1 MQELRKNREIQL
13 NQQTIRFGAVSYL
26 LSSTYVNSASSHFP
40 LIPTTFLVKAKKA
53 RLIPSLTNQFCNFLQ
68 EPKSDVIKS
77 AITNSGDQIASK
89 LDKIVD
95 FLQVS
100 NQKVS
105 HNFIYNL
112 FVTSK
117 NETTNSPILQFK
129 VLKKGQR
136 VF

>member
-1 MQELRKNREIQL
+1 ME
-13 NQQTIRFGAVSYL
+13 
-26 LSSTYVNSASSHFP
+26 
-40 LIPTTFLVKAKKA
+40 AKKL
-53 RLIPSLTNQFCNFLQ
+53 LIMFWAVALATFSEGGQLAKSNLLVPTQ

-105 HNFIYNL
+105 YNL
-112 FVTSK
+112 
-117 NETTNSPILQFK
+117 I
-129 VLKKGQR
+129 
-136 VF
+136 

>member
-1 MQELRKNREIQL
+1 ML
-13 NQQTIRFGAVSYL
+13 
-26 LSSTYVNSASSHFP
+26 P
-40 LIPTTFLVKAKKA
+40 KAEKA
-53 RLIPSLTNQFCNFLQ
+53 RLIPSLTIQFYNFLQ

-105 HNFIYNL
+105 HNF
-112 FVTSK
+112 T
-117 NETTNSPILQFK
+117 
-129 VLKKGQR
+129 
-136 VF
+136 